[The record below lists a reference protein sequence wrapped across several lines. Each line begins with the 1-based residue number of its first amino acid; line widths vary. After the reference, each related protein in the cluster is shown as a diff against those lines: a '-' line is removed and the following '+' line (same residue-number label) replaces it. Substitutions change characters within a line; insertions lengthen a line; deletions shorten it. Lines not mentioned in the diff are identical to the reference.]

1 MENKGRVPTTAEV
14 ITSSTRP
21 ARSESRTGSFDEVSV
36 HGPRR
41 WVGPG
46 PLLDRWDERNQRR
59 AKDENRREHEN
70 PNWWR
75 RTTGVAVG
83 FIVGGRVLHTIST
96 LSWGAWVAVPGTA
109 LLVAGLVTDRP
120 LNPLCATSRWTASA
134 NTAGYS
140 PSSSTRVAKA
150 CEQLAPERAH
160 DDDWH
165 RRRRRSSRRP
175 RRRPR
180 PPPEPWRRSPRT
192 VVESMS
198 PSSRETNATQTGGAL
213 GAIRARTPSN
223 RVGRAL
229 G

>member
-59 AKDENRREHEN
+59 AKDENRREHED

-75 RTTGVAVG
+75 RTAGVAAG
-83 FIVGGRVLHTIST
+83 FIVRGRVRP
-96 LSWGAWVAVPGTA
+96 GASHHQHAVMGRVGRRTGTA

-120 LNPLCATSRWTASA
+120 LNPLCATSRWTAST
-134 NTAGYS
+134 NTAGLELDQ
-140 PSSSTRVAKA
+140 VAKA

-180 PPPEPWRRSPRT
+180 PPPEPWRRSPPT

-198 PSSRETNATQTGGAL
+198 PRHGRQT
-213 GAIRARTPSN
+213 RR
-223 RVGRAL
+223 
-229 G
+229 